1 MVGASKLLRR
11 VRVVSYNGTWDE
23 QVDAIIIITT
33 IITITIT
40 VMALPS
46 IIGGW
51 IPEAE
56 PSLPAHLA
64 SQPSLLLPLLPSSV
78 LLLPLHHLAGGG
90 PGEDLVNHRGL
101 LPH

>member
-23 QVDAIIIITT
+23 QVDAIIIIINT
-33 IITITIT
+33 IITITT
-40 VMALPS
+40 

-64 SQPSLLLPLLPSSV
+64 SQPSLLLPLLPSSL
-78 LLLPLHHLAGGG
+78 LLLPLHHLAGRG